1 MCVCVCVCACARAR
15 ARARVCVRACVWY
28 QVIFARVLPVNF
40 IPYSVNVVN
49 ISKLVLL
56 KVDF

>member
-1 MCVCVCVCACARAR
+1 MCVCVRV
-15 ARARVCVRACVWY
+15 RARVCVRACVWY

>member
-1 MCVCVCVCACARAR
+1 VCVCVCVC
-15 ARARVCVRACVWY
+15 VCVFFFY

-49 ISKLVLL
+49 TAKLVLL
-56 KVDF
+56 KVGF